1 MTAQSA
7 ENADF
12 SSQED
17 EGPLPEGYSEALE
30 IHKELAADL
39 LAKALSREVYHCCD
53 CTSWAGR
60 CLKGKTN
67 RIAYDNACLDFE
79 KQLKTGAIDA
89 REQ

>member
-1 MTAQSA
+1 MASQTSDSI
-7 ENADF
+7 DF
-12 SSQED
+12 TLQDED
-17 EGPLPEGYSEALE
+17 EPLPEGYLEALE
-30 IHKELAADL
+30 NCKELAADL
-39 LAKALSREVYHCCD
+39 LAKALNREEYRCCD
-53 CTSWAGR
+53 CASWAGR